1 MRSTAIVGGN
11 PLILQVLLL
20 ASPLACLPP
29 TGEKEAPS
37 SALSQSGRVPP
48 SERSRK
54 SGNVLASFFRTRLIT
69 AAKTSSSREGT
80 SLPRSSPPPNARSAA
95 TDNTAG
101 GDFVDQVSQPPQPQ
115 QQRRRRP
122 SVGRYRCF
130 LLVPPQAGT
139 HSLACRGEPTD
150 RRSKHT
156 HSPPPSSTSASAS
169 FPTSTPH
176 SPVCT
181 GGGKRRRMG
190 RGRSP
195 PQFPPPPQYLLRT

>member
-1 MRSTAIVGGN
+1 MGGN

-54 SGNVLASFFRTRLIT
+54 SGNGLASFFHTRLIT

-139 HSLACRGEPTD
+139 HSLACRREPTD

-156 HSPPPSSTSASAS
+156 HSPPP
-169 FPTSTPH
+169 
-176 SPVCT
+176 
-181 GGGKRRRMG
+181 
-190 RGRSP
+190 
-195 PQFPPPPQYLLRT
+195 PPPPLLAPPSPPPLPTPPCAQAAARGGGWAEADPPHNSPLPLSTYYVRK